1 MALVDILVLV
11 IIGIS
16 CLLGLVRGLVK
27 EALSL
32 AFWIGAVVLG
42 VIFSPAVGQWLAGY
56 ISLENLALQRAV
68 GFVSIFILVVFAGGL
83 ISNAMSR
90 LFSAA
95 GLGASDRA
103 LGGLF
108 GVIRGVVI
116 VAILVM
122 MTVQLSFTQQYYDES
137 VSMPYVM
144 AAVDFFQNMVGWETA
159 PLDDSFVPAA
169 ASN

>member
-32 AFWIGAVVLG
+32 AFWIGAVVVG
-42 VIFSPAVGQWLAGY
+42 VMFSMQAGEWLARY
-56 ISLENLALQRAV
+56 ISISNPSLQKAV
-68 GFVSIFILVVFAGGL
+68 GFLAIFIVVVFAGGL
-83 ISNAMSR
+83 VSNLMSR
-90 LFSAA
+90 LFSVA
-95 GLGASDRA
+95 GLGAADRA

-108 GVIRGVVI
+108 GFIRGVVI

-122 MTVQLSFTQQYYDES
+122 MTMPLSFTQQYYQES
-137 VSMPYVM
+137 VSLPYLM
-144 AAVDFFQNMVGWETA
+144 AVVAYFQDLLGMLPA
-159 PLDDSFVPAA
+159 PSPINA
-169 ASN
+169 

>member
-1 MALVDILVLV
+1 MALVDIMVLV

-16 CLLGLVRGLVK
+16 CLLGIARGLVK

-42 VIFSPAVGQWLAGY
+42 TMYSTQMGQWLSNY
-56 ISLENLALQRAV
+56 ISLGNPSLQRGV
-68 GFVSIFILVVFAGGL
+68 GFIAIFIVVVFLGGL
-83 ISNAMSR
+83 ISNLMSR
-90 LFSAA
+90 LFNAA

-108 GVIRGVVI
+108 GIIRGVVI

-122 MTVQLSFTQQYYDES
+122 MTVQLNFAQQYYQES
-137 VSMPYVM
+137 VSMPYLM
-144 AAVDFFQNMVGWETA
+144 AVVQYFQDLLGMA
-159 PLDDSFVPAA
+159 PNLVPTVNA
-169 ASN
+169 

>member
-1 MALVDILVLV
+1 MALVDILVLA

-16 CLLGLVRGLVK
+16 CLLGLARGLVK

-42 VIFSPAVGQWLAGY
+42 MIFSTQMGQWLANY
-56 ISLENLALQRAV
+56 ISLGNPSLQRGV
-68 GFVSIFILVVFAGGL
+68 GFITIFVMVVFTGGL
-83 ISNAMSR
+83 ISNLMSR

-108 GVIRGVVI
+108 GIIRGVVI

-122 MTVQLSFTQQYYDES
+122 MTVQLSFTQQFYEES
-137 VSMPYVM
+137 VSMPYLM
-144 AAVDFFQNMVGWETA
+144 AVVQYFQDLLGMA
-159 PLDDSFVPAA
+159 PDLVPPVNA
-169 ASN
+169 